1 MIISLRFT
9 VAAALALIS
18 LACANKP
25 AGPATMVVTR
35 PDQYKVINQPF
46 GSLTWFV
53 SDDQH
58 NCGSMT
64 VGQAVLKPG
73 MESPR
78 HLHPNCDEVLHVV
91 KGTIEHALEGGKT
104 VTMNSGDTI
113 TIPMNTWHN
122 AKNIG
127 KEDAL
132 LFLSFSSAQRKI
144 VHQ

>member
-1 MIISLRFT
+1 MRTSLRF
-9 VAAALALIS
+9 VVVAALALVS
-18 LACANKP
+18 FACANTP

-53 SDDQH
+53 SAEQH

-64 VGQAVLKPG
+64 VGQATLKPG

-91 KGTIEHALEGGKT
+91 KGTVVHALEGGKT
-104 VTMNSGDTI
+104 VTMNAGDTI
-113 TIPMNTWHN
+113 TIPMNTVHN

-127 KEDAL
+127 KEDAV
-132 LFLSFSSAQRKI
+132 LFLSFSSAHRK
-144 VHQ
+144 VVAE